1 MSSNPEY
8 RENLLT
14 VIFFLK
20 GVNVSVHAYL
30 HQGFTNTG

>member
-1 MSSNPEY
+1 MSSKPKY

-14 VIFFLK
+14 IILYLK
-20 GVNVSVHAYL
+20 GVNVSAHAYL